1 MNRLMRRP
9 SCFAG
14 IVPGFAAVLLGLA
27 LAGNAVTADENVV
40 PAAPDRDDP
49 PRVFVSGVRDDFDET
64 RAAIAAVK
72 KETGRDY
79 RVVVVDTAGGTE
91 DAARLLEQVV
101 TEWREE
107 SQGKTGGFNPA
118 GDVTIVLD
126 VGDRQIA
133 MDVPWSMEASAGLD
147 RKTLQSELIAKTF
160 VPRAKDGLFDKGL
173 AELVN
178 GTETWIRDRADERQ
192 RRATAAHVFKTRTL
206 PLGLLGLGT
215 TGILGGLL
223 VQWSRHGSRMR
234 VAREKLAAFKSEVVA
249 LSDLLD
255 DQQERHRMLPHA
267 DPDFKTPMQGLTRS
281 TYDTVQ
287 GAIGRYR
294 ERWLSLMDVW
304 ERAQEKIDS
313 EWALGTS
320 AADEAVNLLD
330 SAEARPPLADVA
342 GECKAPLD
350 ALERAHEKAREAAA
364 TLDAEFVE
372 ATGRLEGV
380 ARRGRSHAV
389 FQGAL
394 ADVSRNRQLAGEHV
408 ESDPVAAR
416 GQLEDA
422 RSVLEATLARVD
434 ALEAADDRR
443 LKATTQTAEIQRRV
457 RDRRAEGWL
466 LAEPGANPDDRLQ
479 VAAKHADLAV
489 QLLDAGE
496 TAAALSHVERAEQ
509 ANAEADALIESLV
522 ASRAKAEELLPACV
536 ARVEALVAR
545 RQAAVAALE
554 RLAGSYA
561 ESSWAD
567 VADNIARADDGLQ
580 RVRTLIDEARASMAT
595 DRQHHLRAVAVLE
608 ETVRQEDWVE
618 GCLAAVIDRLTE
630 LDELRATLP
639 GKRDKTS
646 ARVLTLE
653 RRLHQQRTDR
663 VRANERCREA
673 GRIIEVADQGLR
685 ATRPDLRQSAQLL
698 EAADSAVGRGEQ
710 LADEDERLARQ
721 AASDIDET
729 DALVRRV
736 AAWYAEGVQADV
748 RGAAAAV
755 DNARALLARQQY
767 EESIHT
773 ATEASQQARIAYATA
788 TAEADRRRVRR
799 QQEVQRRQLEESFAR
814 MSRGAGP
821 WVVRLPGGTFTGP
834 DPWRSMQTQTQRHA
848 PPAAGTWSR
857 DIAQVN
863 W

>member
-1 MNRLMRRP
+1 MMSRFSRLVGSALMVAV
-9 SCFAG
+9 S
-14 IVPGFAAVLLGLA
+14 IVGLA
-27 LAGNAVTADENVV
+27 TKHSRVVAEEVGV
-40 PAAPDRDDP
+40 PAAPGRNDP
-49 PRVFVSGVRDDFDET
+49 PRVFVSGVKDDFEQT

-72 KETGRDY
+72 KATGRDY
-79 RVVVVDTAGGTE
+79 RVVVVDTAAGAE
-91 DAARLLEQVV
+91 DAARLLERVV
-101 TEWREE
+101 AGWREE
-107 SQGKTGGFNPA
+107 SSGKAGGFNPA

-133 MDVPWSMEASAGLD
+133 MDVPWSVEATAGLD
-147 RKTLQSELIAKTF
+147 RETLQKELIAAKF
-160 VPRAKDGLFDKGL
+160 VPRAKDGLFDAGL
-173 AELVN
+173 ADLIN
-178 GTETWIRDRADERQ
+178 GTERWIRDRADERR
-192 RRATAAHVFKTRTL
+192 RRAEAAHVFKTRTL

-215 TGILGGLL
+215 AGILGGLL

-234 VAREKLAAFKSEVVA
+234 LAREKLAAFKGEVVA

-255 DQQERHRMLPHA
+255 SQQERHRMLPHA

-281 TYDTVQ
+281 TYDNVQ

-313 EWALGTS
+313 EWSLGTS
-320 AADEAVNLLD
+320 SADEAVRLLD
-330 SAEARPPLADVA
+330 SAEARPPLDDVA
-342 GECKAPLD
+342 GECRAPLD
-350 ALERAHEKAREAAA
+350 ALEVAHEKAREAAG
-364 TLDAEFVE
+364 TLDAELAEVTE
-372 ATGRLEGV
+372 RLEGI
-380 ARRGRSHAV
+380 ARRGRSNAA
-389 FQGAL
+389 FQAAI
-394 ADVSRNRQLAGEHV
+394 ADVSRSLHLAGEQV

-416 GQLEDA
+416 GRLEET
-422 RSVLEATLARVD
+422 RSVLESILGRID

-443 LKATTQTAEIQRRV
+443 LQASSRTAEIQQRV

-466 LAEPGANPDDRLQ
+466 LAEPGADPDDRLRA
-479 VAAKHADLAV
+479 AAKHADLAV

-509 ANAEADALIESLV
+509 ANAEAVALIESIV
-522 ASRAKAEELLPACV
+522 AARARAEELLPACV

-545 RQAAVAALE
+545 RQAAAAAAG
-554 RLAGSYA
+554 RLADTYA

-567 VADNIARADDGLQ
+567 VADNLARADDGLL
-580 RVRTLIDEARASMAT
+580 RVRTLIDEARASMAAQ
-595 DRQHHLRAVAVLE
+595 RQHDLRAIALLE

-618 GCLAAVIDRLTE
+618 GCLAAVIDRLAE

-639 GKRDKTS
+639 GRRDKTS
-646 ARVLTLE
+646 GRIVALE
-653 RRLHQQRTDR
+653 RRLHKQRTDR

-685 ATRPDLRQSAQLL
+685 AARPDLRQTAQLV
-698 EAADSAVGRGEQ
+698 EAADTAVARGEQ
-710 LADEDERLARQ
+710 LADEDDRLARQ
-721 AASDIDET
+721 ASSDIDET

-755 DNARALLARQQY
+755 ETARALLARQRY

-788 TAEADRRRVRR
+788 TAEAERRRIRR
-799 QQEVQRRQLEESFAR
+799 QQEIQRRQLEESFAR
-814 MSRGAGP
+814 MSRGTGP

-834 DPWRSMQTQTQRHA
+834 DPWRSMQAQVPRRS
-848 PPAAGTWSR
+848 PPAGGNWSP
-857 DIAQVN
+857 DIAQVS

>member
-1 MNRLMRRP
+1 
-9 SCFAG
+9 
-14 IVPGFAAVLLGLA
+14 
-27 LAGNAVTADENVV
+27 
-40 PAAPDRDDP
+40 
-49 PRVFVSGVRDDFDET
+49 
-64 RAAIAAVK
+64 
-72 KETGRDY
+72 
-79 RVVVVDTAGGTE
+79 
-91 DAARLLEQVV
+91 
-101 TEWREE
+101 
-107 SQGKTGGFNPA
+107 
-118 GDVTIVLD
+118 
-126 VGDRQIA
+126 
-133 MDVPWSMEASAGLD
+133 
-147 RKTLQSELIAKTF
+147 
-160 VPRAKDGLFDKGL
+160 
-173 AELVN
+173 
-178 GTETWIRDRADERQ
+178 
-192 RRATAAHVFKTRTL
+192 
-206 PLGLLGLGT
+206 
-215 TGILGGLL
+215 
-223 VQWSRHGSRMR
+223 
-234 VAREKLAAFKSEVVA
+234 
-249 LSDLLD
+249 
-255 DQQERHRMLPHA
+255 
-267 DPDFKTPMQGLTRS
+267 
-281 TYDTVQ
+281 
-287 GAIGRYR
+287 
-294 ERWLSLMDVW
+294 
-304 ERAQEKIDS
+304 
-313 EWALGTS
+313 
-320 AADEAVNLLD
+320 
-330 SAEARPPLADVA
+330 
-342 GECKAPLD
+342 
-350 ALERAHEKAREAAA
+350 
-364 TLDAEFVE
+364 
-372 ATGRLEGV
+372 
-380 ARRGRSHAV
+380 
-389 FQGAL
+389 
-394 ADVSRNRQLAGEHV
+394 
-408 ESDPVAAR
+408 
-416 GQLEDA
+416 
-422 RSVLEATLARVD
+422 
-434 ALEAADDRR
+434 
-443 LKATTQTAEIQRRV
+443 
-457 RDRRAEGWL
+457 
-466 LAEPGANPDDRLQ
+466 
-479 VAAKHADLAV
+479 
-489 QLLDAGE
+489 
-496 TAAALSHVERAEQ
+496 
-509 ANAEADALIESLV
+509 V